1 MQHRCEEQEP
11 TFAVFTR
18 SVRVGIGRFLWL
30 VYTFRNQGM
39 RPGEQ
44 TSDSKSGR
52 GGRFRDTLGLERNVV
67 VMSLAVFLFGAG
79 EELWK
84 SFLPKY
90 LEALGASAAV
100 IGLFGT
106 TRDFLDAIYQY
117 PGGSISDRIGSRRA
131 LVLFA
136 ALAVV
141 GYLIYAFSP
150 SWPFMF
156 AGLMFGMAWTSMA
169 SPAMFAMIA
178 DQLPR
183 NRRTMGFTVQAI
195 LKRVPVMLSPAI
207 GGLLIASL
215 GLMRGMRVS
224 LLVTAALALTAIF
237 AQRRLYRV
245 RVEVGES
252 TPINLLAQF
261 SALHRA
267 LKRLLVSDIF
277 IRTCEGMVN
286 VFIVLYATNV
296 IGVTSLQFGVLVGV
310 QMATSIAAY
319 IPASR
324 LADRYG
330 RKPFVVATFFCFSIF
345 PIAVA
350 LSHSFAALVF
360 TFVIGGLRELGEP
373 SRKAMIVD
381 LSDPARRGRTVGL
394 YYLIRSLAITPA
406 SAIGG
411 FLWKLDPTT
420 PFYVAGAIGL
430 AGTLIFVLTVERR
443 FAS

>member
-1 MQHRCEEQEP
+1 MSDHKN
-11 TFAVFTR
+11 
-18 SVRVGIGRFLWL
+18 VR
-30 VYTFRNQGM
+30 
-39 RPGEQ
+39 
-44 TSDSKSGR
+44 GR
-52 GGRFRDTLGLERNVV
+52 GIREAFGLERDVV

-100 IGLFGT
+100 IGIFGA
-106 TRDFLDAIYQY
+106 TRDFLDATYQY
-117 PGGSISDRIGSRRA
+117 PGGSVSDRIGSRRA

-136 ALAVV
+136 ALAVA
-141 GYLIYAFSP
+141 GYLVYAFAP

-156 AGLMFGMAWTSMA
+156 LGLAFGMAWTSMA

-178 DQLPR
+178 ERLPR
-183 NRRTMGFTVQAI
+183 ERRTMGFTVQAI
-195 LKRVPVMLSPAI
+195 LKRAPVMFSPAI
-207 GGLLIASL
+207 GGLLIGTL
-215 GLMRGMRVS
+215 GLMRGMRTS
-224 LLVTAALALTAIF
+224 LLLTAALALIAII
-237 AQRRLYRV
+237 AQLRFYNVRLHAP
-245 RVEVGES
+245 E
-252 TPINLLAQF
+252 TKAINLISQF
-261 SALHRA
+261 GAMHRA

-286 VFIVLYATNV
+286 VFVVLYATSV
-296 IGVTSLQFGVLVGV
+296 IGVTPLQFGVLVGI

-319 IPASR
+319 VPAAR

-345 PIAVA
+345 PLAVA
-350 LSHSFAALVF
+350 LSHSFAALVLA
-360 TFVIGGLRELGEP
+360 FVIGGLRELGEP

-411 FLWKLDPTT
+411 LLWKVDPAI
-420 PFYVAGAIGL
+420 PFFVAFAIGL
-430 AGTLIFVLTVERR
+430 AGTLVFIVTVERR
-443 FAS
+443 YAS